1 MYNIFLRKQCEGIYF
16 PIVHSCAT
24 GAVVNDVRGPLVP
37 IITPHVCLMVV
48 LGVVLGIIGFVPLL
62 LVVRMVGRGL
72 TKPSISKGLAAV
84 GVSFAFLMAI
94 EAAVWILA
102 PDDCLIVLAG
112 MLVGFFGMWAVLAYL
127 SMKHRF

>member
-1 MYNIFLRKQCEGIYF
+1 M
-16 PIVHSCAT
+16 
-24 GAVVNDVRGPLVP
+24 P

-48 LGVVLGIIGFVPLL
+48 LGAVLGIIGFVPLL

-72 TKPSISKGLAAV
+72 TKPSVSKGLAAV

-112 MLVGFFGMWAVLAYL
+112 MLVGFFGMWAILAYL